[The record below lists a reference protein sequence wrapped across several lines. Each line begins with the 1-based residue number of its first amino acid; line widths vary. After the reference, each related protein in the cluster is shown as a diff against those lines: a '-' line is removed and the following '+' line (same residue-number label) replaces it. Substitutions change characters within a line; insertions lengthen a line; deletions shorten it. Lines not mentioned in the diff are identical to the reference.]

1 MSQEQISAKQAWLF
15 SIIYSIIVVLICCIF
30 YKNFFSQDDAAFEM
44 LGFFR
49 QIGRIWIQGEL
60 PLIVDS
66 MYLGGNEVIDLT
78 RGIFLP
84 QNILISIITTQFN
97 FIQLAGNI
105 LAFINLLLVSLSA
118 LSIAKSLKLGKPYS
132 YAFASIVVIQ
142 PVFLY
147 FYLGEW
153 WNAGNGQ
160 AWAMVSIATFLL
172 LVKDYSRK
180 NILLNFISV
189 IFLLSAGWPHGL
201 IGYVFF
207 VLVTLVYE
215 FNKIKNLKTFL
226 GVCAPTVLAFIFTT
240 LIYSEIIYSNDLIN
254 RIHGYYSRYR
264 NYTLPWSTILLGFNP
279 TSYESMNCSGLK
291 LVKLSLGFSTCF
303 LPVIFFY
310 RDIKSLLQKDARLK
324 WILTLILVFFI
335 LTQMPSQFGPLR
347 WPFRFIPFLSLF
359 ICMFVFYVLKNAPT
373 INPRGIV
380 VNKKVSIVIHT
391 FVVLFLLFI
400 IDYIGLDLLWPI
412 AAFLILFYI
421 IDKNIFNLTK
431 SVLAKFNK
439 KFCILIVCCGFL
451 SFFNIIGVHPYF
463 YILQIVS
470 LWLVLLTPY
479 IVEQKNS
486 ILFISVNI
494 FILVI
499 MLMGMPLLGGTF
511 GYDTNLSYQSNH
523 IQRSQKVNLQGFV
536 LSLTKN
542 FLVPEVKRL
551 SELSSSQFGLYDIK
565 SINGY
570 TPVGNKKMEV
580 VLPVY
585 QKVHGS
591 FGVSTTLNNI
601 LKKADNLDDC
611 QAIIMRI
618 STIIVK
624 LSDYGEFKEQFKQCG
639 YTLVDVAD
647 KRKNLYVSLPLTKTK
662 GWENNIPYAF
672 PAIDGLEVVE
682 HKNNSDLVNIPAH
695 NEKITLIFPRL
706 WWKGYSA
713 EINGLP
719 LSVTPDGSGMLVSVE
734 VPPSAHGVLRL
745 SYFPVTWRYLWF
757 LPLLA
762 LAGLMVLLFCC
773 KGNKNK

>member
-1 MSQEQISAKQAWLF
+1 MNQEQISVKQAWLF
-15 SIIYSIIVVLICCIF
+15 SIVYAITVVVICSIF
-30 YKNFFSQDDAAFEM
+30 SKNFFATDDAAFEM

-49 QIGRIWIQGEL
+49 QIGHIWIQGEL

-66 MYLGGNEVIDLT
+66 MYFGGNEVIDLT

-84 QNILISIITTQFN
+84 QNIFVTTIVAQFN
-97 FIQLAGNI
+97 YILLAGYI
-105 LAFINLLLVSLSA
+105 LAFINLTLVSISS
-118 LSIAKSLKLGKPYS
+118 LSIANTLKFGKPYS
-132 YAFASIVVIQ
+132 YAFASLTVIQ

-160 AWAMVSIATFLL
+160 AWAMASIATFFLL
-172 LVKDYSRK
+172 INNYSKK
-180 NILLNFISV
+180 NIVLNFLSV
-189 IFLLSAGWPHGL
+189 VFLLSAGWPHGL
-201 IGYVFF
+201 IGYVVFLLITIIYYF
-207 VLVTLVYE
+207 KQT
-215 FNKIKNLKTFL
+215 KNLKKIFYL
-226 GVCAPTVLAFIFTT
+226 CAPTILAFIFTS
-240 LIYSEIIYSNDLIN
+240 LIYSEITYSNDLIN
-254 RIHGYYSRYR
+254 RIHGFYTRNR
-264 NYTLPWSTILLGFNP
+264 NYTPSWSTILLGFIPAFYDSLNF
-279 TSYESMNCSGLK
+279 SGLK
-291 LVKLSLGFSTCF
+291 FVSLSLGYSTCF
-303 LPVIFFY
+303 LPVIIFY
-310 RDIKSLLQKDARLK
+310 RNIKALWQKDTNLR
-324 WILTLILVFFI
+324 WFLILIIVFFI

-347 WPFRFIPFLSLF
+347 WPFRFLPFLSLF
-359 ICMFVFYVLKNAPT
+359 ICIFVFYVLKNAPVKRANGIYIGRKIT
-373 INPRGIV
+373 IFIYIIL
-380 VNKKVSIVIHT
+380 S
-391 FVVLFLLFI
+391 FFLIFI

-412 AAFLILFYI
+412 FASLLILYLV
-421 IDKNIFNLTK
+421 DRNLFNLSN
-431 SVLAKFNK
+431 SVFLNFNK
-439 KFCILIVCCGFL
+439 NFYLLIIFCGCLNLFNSIGIHP
-451 SFFNIIGVHPYF
+451 FFF
-463 YILQIVS
+463 ILQFFS
-470 LWLVLLTPY
+470 LWLILLSPY
-479 IVEQKNS
+479 IVEQKKS
-486 ILFISVNI
+486 ILFISVNV
-494 FILVI
+494 FTLLI
-499 MLMGMPLLGGTF
+499 MLMGLPTLAGNY
-511 GYDTNLSYQSNH
+511 GYDTNLSNR
-523 IQRSQKVNLQGFV
+523 IQRPQNVNLQGFV
-536 LSLTKN
+536 LSLPKN
-542 FLVPEVKRL
+542 VLVPEVKQL
-551 SELSSSQFGLYDIK
+551 SEASSSQFGLFDIK

-570 TPVGNKKMEV
+570 TPVGNKRMET
-580 VLPVY
+580 VLPAN
-585 QKVHGS
+585 QSAHG
-591 FGVSTTLNNI
+591 FFDVSLTLKNI
-601 LKKADNLDDC
+601 LTKSDNLNDC

-624 LSDYGEFKEQFKQCG
+624 SSDYEKFKEQFKQCG
-639 YTLVDVAD
+639 YTQVEVAD

>member
-15 SIIYSIIVVLICCIF
+15 SIIYSITVVVICCLF
-30 YKNFFSQDDAAFEM
+30 SKNFFATDDAAFEM

-49 QIGRIWIQGEL
+49 QIGSIWFQGEL

-84 QNILISIITTQFN
+84 QNILISIITTQNN

-105 LAFINLLLVSLSA
+105 LAFINLLLVSLSS
-118 LSIAKSLKLGKPYS
+118 LSIAKSLKLGKSYS

-189 IFLLSAGWPHGL
+189 IFLLSSGWPHGF

-207 VLVTLVYE
+207 VVVTIIYE
-215 FNKIKNLKTFL
+215 FNKIKNLKYFFC
-226 GVCAPTVLAFIFTT
+226 VCTPTILAFIFST

-254 RIHGYYSRYR
+254 RIHGYYTKHR
-264 NYTLPWSTILLGFNP
+264 NYTPSWSMLFLGFIP
-279 TSYESMNCSGLK
+279 TWYESLNLSGLK
-291 LVKLSLGFSTCF
+291 FIRLSMGFSTCF

-310 RDIKSLLQKDARLK
+310 RNIKVLWQKDANLK
-324 WILTLILVFFI
+324 WFISLIIVFFM

-380 VNKKVSIVIHT
+380 VNKKVSIVIYT
-391 FVVLFLLFI
+391 TVVSILIFM

-412 AAFLILFYI
+412 AASLLVFYL

-431 SVLAKFNK
+431 SIYVKFNWN
-439 KFCILIVCCGFL
+439 FYILLFCCGCL
-451 SFFNIIGVHPYF
+451 NLFNLIDVHHPFF
-463 YILQIVS
+463 YILQFFS
-470 LWLVLLTPY
+470 FWLILLSPY
-479 IVEQKNS
+479 IIEQKRT
-486 ILFISVNI
+486 ILFISVNV
-494 FILVI
+494 FTLLI
-499 MLMGMPLLGGTF
+499 MLMGLPLLAGYY
-511 GYDTNLSYQSNH
+511 GYDTNLSHRIPRPQN
-523 IQRSQKVNLQGFV
+523 VNLQGFV
-536 LSLTKN
+536 LSLPKN
-542 FLVPEVKRL
+542 VKVKEVKQL
-551 SELSSSQFGLYDIK
+551 SEASASQFGLFDIK

-570 TPVGNKKMEV
+570 TPVGNKRMEE
-580 VLPVY
+580 VLPVK
-585 QKVHGS
+585 QIAHG
-591 FGVSTTLNNI
+591 FFNVPLTLKNV
-601 LKKADNLDDC
+601 LKKPDNLDDC
-611 QAIIMRI
+611 QGIILRI

-624 LSDYGEFKEQFKQCG
+624 SSDYEKFKEQFKQCG
-639 YTLVDVAD
+639 YTQVNVAD

-672 PAIDGLEVVE
+672 PAVDGLEVVE
-682 HKNNSDLVNIPAH
+682 HKNNSDLINIPAH

>member
-15 SIIYSIIVVLICCIF
+15 SIIYSITVVVICCLF
-30 YKNFFSQDDAAFEM
+30 SKNFFSTDDAAFEM

-49 QIGRIWIQGEL
+49 QIGKIWIQGEL

-66 MYLGGNEVIDLT
+66 MYFGGNEVIDLT
-78 RGIFLP
+78 RGVFLP
-84 QNILISIITTQFN
+84 QNILVTTIVAHFDYML
-97 FIQLAGNI
+97 LAGYI
-105 LAFINLLLVSLSA
+105 LAFINLTIVSLSC
-118 LSIAKSLKLGKPYS
+118 LSIAKTLKLGKPYS
-132 YAFASIVVIQ
+132 YAFASLAVIQ

-160 AWAMVSIATFLL
+160 AWAMASIATFLL
-172 LVKDYSRK
+172 LIDEYSK
-180 NILLNFISV
+180 KHIILNFVSV
-189 IFLLSAGWPHGL
+189 VFLLSSGWPHGL
-201 IGYVFF
+201 IGYVVFI
-207 VLVTLVYE
+207 VITLIYH
-215 FNKIKNLKTFL
+215 FKQIKNLKNIFCF
-226 GVCAPTVLAFIFTT
+226 CAPTILAFIFTS

-254 RIHGYYSRYR
+254 RIQGYYTKHR
-264 NYTLPWSTILLGFNP
+264 NYTPSWSMLLLGFNP
-279 TSYESMNCSGLK
+279 TWYESLNFSGLK
-291 LVKLSLGFSTCF
+291 FIRLSIGFSTCF

-310 RDIKSLLQKDARLK
+310 RNIKDLWQKDANIK
-324 WILTLILVFFI
+324 WFITLIIVFFMM
-335 LTQMPSQFGPLR
+335 TQMPSQFGPLR

-359 ICMFVFYVLKNAPT
+359 ICMFVFYVLKHAPAIIPT
-373 INPRGIV
+373 GIN
-380 VNKKVSIVIHT
+380 VSKRVSFVIYT
-391 FVVLFLLFI
+391 VIVLFLIFI

-412 AAFLILFYI
+412 AASLLVFYI

-431 SVLAKFNK
+431 SIYVKFNW
-439 KFCILIVCCGFL
+439 KFYILLFCCGCL
-451 SFFNIIGVHPYF
+451 NLFNLIGGRHPYF
-463 YILQIVS
+463 YILLIFS
-470 LWLVLLTPY
+470 FWLILLSPY
-479 IVEQKNS
+479 IVEQKKS
-486 ILFISVNI
+486 ILFISVNV
-494 FILVI
+494 FTLLI
-499 MLMGMPLLGGTF
+499 MLMGLPTLAGYY
-511 GYDTNLSYQSNH
+511 GYDTNLSHRIPRPQN
-523 IQRSQKVNLQGFV
+523 VNLQGFV
-536 LSLTKN
+536 LSLPKN
-542 FLVPEVKRL
+542 VKVKEVKQL
-551 SELSSSQFGLYDIK
+551 SEASSSQFGLFDIK

-570 TPVGNKKMEV
+570 TPVGNKKMEE
-580 VLPVY
+580 VLPAK
-585 QKVHGS
+585 QTAHGFFIAS
-591 FGVSTTLNNI
+591 LTLENI
-601 LKKADNLDDC
+601 LTKADKLDDC

-624 LSDYGEFKEQFKQCG
+624 SSDYEKFKEQLKQCG
-639 YTLVDVAD
+639 YTQVNVAD

-672 PAIDGLEVVE
+672 PAIDGIEVVE